1 MADAHVL
8 FFEGFGRAY
17 NCVVNTAR
25 TTFLLLLL
33 LQLSLK
39 IFSAFYVVFS
49 SSSFPLAASSAEA
62 RLPGQTPLSG
72 THLTLEQSWWK

>member
-1 MADAHVL
+1 MAGVHVL

-33 LQLSLK
+33 LELLLK

-49 SSSFPLAASSAEA
+49 SFSFPQLAFSPEA
-62 RLPGQTPLSG
+62 RLPRQTPLSG
-72 THLTLEQSWWK
+72 IHSRPE

>member
-1 MADAHVL
+1 MAGVHVL

-33 LQLSLK
+33 LELLLK

-49 SSSFPLAASSAEA
+49 SFSFPQLAFSPEA
-62 RLPGQTPLSG
+62 RLPRQTPLSG
-72 THLTLEQSWWK
+72 IHSSPE